1 MKSNLRLRKAGFTLI
16 EIAVVILVLSS
27 FLLIVLPSF
36 RNVSPRTYLLS
47 SGRRIAGEINRLY
60 HETVF
65 TGRSSRLSFVL
76 DRGEYWS
83 DREVPEGGT
92 EDRGVV
98 PEKLLPGVSFQD
110 VAVAGRKVVEGSAHI
125 DFSPCGLVEPS
136 VIHLVNSD
144 GDELSIMINAFT
156 GKVEIHDGY
165 VEEIGYQKL

>member
-1 MKSNLRLRKAGFTLI
+1 MKSNLGLRKVGFTLI
-16 EIAVVILVLSS
+16 EIAAVILVLSS

-36 RNVSPRTYLLS
+36 RNVFPRTRLLS
-47 SGRRIAGEINRLY
+47 SGRRMAGEINRLY

-76 DRGEYWS
+76 GRGEYWS

-92 EDRGVV
+92 ENREVV
-98 PEKLLPGVSFQD
+98 PEKLLPGVSFRD
-110 VAVAGRKVVEGSAHI
+110 ISVAGRKVVEGSAHI
-125 DFSPCGLVEPS
+125 DFSPYGLVEPS

-156 GKVEIHDGY
+156 GKVEIRDGY
-165 VEEIGYQKL
+165 VEEKVDVQ

>member
-1 MKSNLRLRKAGFTLI
+1 LKIKKAGFTLI
-16 EIAVVILVLSS
+16 EIAAVILVLSS

-36 RNVSPRTYLLS
+36 RNVFPRTRLLS
-47 SGRRIAGEINRLY
+47 SGRRMAGEINRLY

-65 TGRSSRLSFVL
+65 TGRNGRLCFVL
-76 DRGEYWS
+76 ERGEYWS
-83 DREVPEGGT
+83 DRDVPEGGT
-92 EDRGVV
+92 EARGIE
-98 PEKLLPGVSFQD
+98 PEKLLSGVSFRD
-110 VAVAGRKVVEGSAHI
+110 ISVAGRKVVEGEAHI

-144 GDELSIMINAFT
+144 GDEISIMINPFT